1 MKTAKFFIA
10 AVLAAVLGLNSF
22 AQMHDHSKMA
32 ATKTETIKVFGNCDL
47 CKTRIEKTAKIE
59 GVSKATW
66 NVDTKILTL
75 VYDPSLVKSE
85 DVQKKIAAVG
95 YDTEKFKADNKAY
108 GSLPKCCQ
116 YERKK

>member
-1 MKTAKFFIA
+1 MKTLKFVITAVF
-10 AVLAAVLGLNSF
+10 AVLWGLNSF
-22 AQMHDHSKMA
+22 AQMHDHANMA
-32 ATKTETIKVFGNCDL
+32 ATKTETIKVLGNCDL

-66 NVDTKILTL
+66 SKDTKILTL
-75 VYDPSLVKSE
+75 VYDPSVAKSD

-108 GSLPKCCQ
+108 
-116 YERKK
+116 